1 MDVSLLAE
9 LNGLT
14 VISLQSIGSQA
25 ELRRE
30 WRVNANTGNLIGVVF
45 RERNKDR
52 KAVRYVGKRS
62 KGERKEEYQRYANG
76 FRGGRANGSSIGNA
90 IHGGEGVGKA
100 RNLRSVDGSLSQKQE
115 SSYLH

>member
-30 WRVNANTGNLIGVVF
+30 WRINANTGNLIGVVF

-76 FRGGRANGSSIGNA
+76 FGGGRANGSSIGNA
-90 IHGGEGVGKA
+90 VHGGEGVRGA
-100 RNLRSVDGSLSQKQE
+100 RNLRSADGSLSSQSQ

>member
-9 LNGLT
+9 LGGLT

-30 WRVNANTGNLIGVVF
+30 WRINANTGNLIGVVF

-76 FRGGRANGSSIGNA
+76 FGSGRANGSFIGNA
-90 IHGGEGVGKA
+90 LHGGEGVGKA